1 MCGILA
7 ALGLAGGQA
16 EAEKNRRD
24 ILRLSHL
31 LKHRGPD
38 QRSIYQ
44 APDGRAFISFER
56 LMIVDP
62 TDTGRRACSAVGTG
76 LHQTH
81 VPGGSGGGAA
91 AESLLG
97 LGRAVTLTCAKRALL
112 QAALPDP
119 HPRGQH
125 CLGAVSGLR
134 GVLLRLNVKCPTL
147 GLECCGQVEQSSAER
162 TVCRHAVIC

>member
-62 TDTGRRACSAVGTG
+62 TDTGRRAGEAPGAG
-76 LHQTH
+76 LHQSH
-81 VPGGSGGGAA
+81 VPCASGGSGAA
-91 AESLLG
+91 A
-97 LGRAVTLTCAKRALL
+97 AC
-112 QAALPDP
+112 
-119 HPRGQH
+119 
-125 CLGAVSGLR
+125 SG
-134 GVLLRLNVKCPTL
+134 C
-147 GLECCGQVEQSSAER
+147 
-162 TVCRHAVIC
+162 